1 MDISK
6 NLTFLRKNRDL
17 SRQELSDIIGI
28 SVHTYIKYE
37 NGSVKPPYETLCK
50 LADYYKVKTDQ
61 ILGREEMP
69 NVEYNAVFES
79 ELIEQYKRLPKDIR
93 ATILQAI
100 LNAARKCER
109 QEGLAQQTM
118 QKKDEKF
125 PKTIPTEESEVH
137 IKRITVMQQNVT
149 KTASRN
155 GGAPVV
161 MELTE
166 EQKDEIRSRPRADE
180 DM

>member
-6 NLTFLRKNRDL
+6 NLTSLRKNRDL

-69 NVEYNAVFES
+69 DIEYDVAFES
-79 ELIEQYKRLPKDIR
+79 ELIEQYKRLPKDVR
-93 ATILQAI
+93 ALILQAI
-100 LNAARKCER
+100 LNAAKKCENQIVDSSVSFTNIVQTPAAKPEAAAR
-109 QEGLAQQTM
+109 EGKVPHLEDDAYWAKVDDQ
-118 QKKDEKF
+118 F
-125 PKTIPTEESEVH
+125 PDTDPSEF
-137 IKRITVMQQNVT
+137 N
-149 KTASRN
+149 
-155 GGAPVV
+155 P
-161 MELTE
+161 
-166 EQKDEIRSRPRADE
+166 
-180 DM
+180 